1 MVGYWNERQPKEVW
15 ALGTT
20 SVIHLPGV
28 STGSGDVEE
37 WAEVEGGLA
46 YEGLGTS
53 GSGVVFVTRPVDQ
66 GVKVTVMSVEGGPG
80 NKADGSVVNEV

>member
-1 MVGYWNERQPKEVW
+1 MISSYIDHIAAQFMLLKDCGGMNESRLRVICSSVQSLAVENWNERQPKEVW

-37 WAEVEGGLA
+37 
-46 YEGLGTS
+46 
-53 GSGVVFVTRPVDQ
+53 
-66 GVKVTVMSVEGGPG
+66 
-80 NKADGSVVNEV
+80 